1 MESPL
6 SVFSDSLKREK
17 NTEFA
22 FCGIAKI
29 HMQGVLLCHA

>member
-1 MESPL
+1 MESLL

-22 FCGIAKI
+22 LCGIAKI